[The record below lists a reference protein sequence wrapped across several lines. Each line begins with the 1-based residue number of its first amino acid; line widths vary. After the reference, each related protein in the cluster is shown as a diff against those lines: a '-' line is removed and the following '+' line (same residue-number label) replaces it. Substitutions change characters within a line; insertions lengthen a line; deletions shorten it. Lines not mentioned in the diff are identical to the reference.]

1 MEIVIHRDSQCPTLP
16 ITLAAM
22 KLKNLGKRIV
32 NTARIVNRFGN
43 AWLIRRANGRHEL
56 IGGTDADIT
65 EAKEWTSLFAHEV
78 VFSRP
83 TKRLER
89 HRQAVPSA

>member
-1 MEIVIHRDSQCPTLP
+1 
-16 ITLAAM
+16 M
-22 KLKNLGKRIV
+22 KLKNHGKRIV

-56 IGGTDADIT
+56 IGGTDSDFTA
-65 EAKEWTSLFAHEV
+65 AKEWTSLFAHEV

-83 TKRLER
+83 TKCEPHWPTGKARAGDLRPET
-89 HRQAVPSA
+89 